1 MQKINNLIFRRAKGI
16 GLLELMLSLAIIA
29 ILLVMAT
36 RYYLSASLASDV
48 NEVVSNIQAVEGCLA
63 NWRPKKLTDFTLSTC
78 VTNGWFPEASAS
90 GDNMVTPW
98 GNATITTSLT
108 DITIAVIAKTNKQA
122 ASLYSKLGGDPTKTP
137 PGGLTVTYSIVKQA
151 ISS

>member
-36 RYYLSASLASDV
+36 RYYL
-48 NEVVSNIQAVEGCLA
+48 IEGCLA